1 MTGSATFSRR
11 FHAWLSG
18 NPDQDVLRWLFRC
31 VVAVTIAVLGADLAA
46 GNGWIPAPDPAGPE
60 TPQLSPGS
68 DLPVPSILAPWVPGG
83 DKRVTP
89 LPRPDG
95 AMAKPMTFELVGGGR
110 LMATGT
116 ITPGISESFAA
127 EVAKR
132 GDYIKTVVLNSPGG
146 SVNDA
151 LAMGRLIRDKKI
163 ATEVEAGKYCASS
176 CPLVF
181 AGGVE
186 RRAGDKAVIGVHQVA
201 AVGSANA
208 MPRDEMDVAQRISAR
223 CQRYLGEMGIN
234 LQAWVHAM
242 ETPHDRLF
250 VFKPDELKSLNIVT
264 AGAAPVAAPTAV
276 APAPKTRS
284 WPHAVIPGR
293 ALRADPESRGRAS
306 LLDSGFASARADVP
320 RNDGV
325 LLLRG
330 CLSRIGDGLVEL
342 RHRKRAGH
350 AEFADDEGRRAL
362 EAEGGGL
369 IVVADE

>member
-1 MTGSATFSRR
+1 MAGSVTFSQR

-18 NPDQDVLRWLFRC
+18 NPDQDVLRWLFRG

-46 GNGWIPAPDPAGPE
+46 GNGWIAAPDPAGPE
-60 TPQLSPGS
+60 APQLSPGP
-68 DLPVPSILAPWVPGG
+68 DLPVPSILAPWLPGG

-127 EVAKR
+127 EVARR

-181 AGGVE
+181 AGGIE

-201 AVGSANA
+201 AVASANA

-250 VFKPDELKSLNIVT
+250 VFKLDELKSLNIVT
-264 AGAAPVAAPTAV
+264 SGSAPQAVPAAV
-276 APAPKTRS
+276 APAPKT
-284 WPHAVIPGR
+284 HT
-293 ALRADPESRGRAS
+293 
-306 LLDSGFASARADVP
+306 
-320 RNDGV
+320 
-325 LLLRG
+325 
-330 CLSRIGDGLVEL
+330 
-342 RHRKRAGH
+342 
-350 AEFADDEGRRAL
+350 
-362 EAEGGGL
+362 
-369 IVVADE
+369 